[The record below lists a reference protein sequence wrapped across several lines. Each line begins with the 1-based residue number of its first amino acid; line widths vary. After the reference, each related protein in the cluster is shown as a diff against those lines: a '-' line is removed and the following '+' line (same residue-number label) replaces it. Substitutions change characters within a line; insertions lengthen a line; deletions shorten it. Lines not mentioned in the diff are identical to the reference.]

1 MAEANAN
8 PDLDGA
14 MSPELALEME
24 SLKTTERAALL
35 MVLLGEQQ
43 ASEIV
48 GYLNPREVQALGT
61 AMVGVSD
68 VSQEAVDQVLDEF
81 IGELKKQTNLGIGLP
96 DYIEGVLNR
105 ALGPERASSVL
116 SRILPSSSSKGLEI
130 LSWMT
135 PRAICDMIADE
146 HPQVIAIILSVLED
160 ETAADVL
167 TFLPAAIRPQVIRRV
182 ALLDTVQPNAMA
194 ELESVMAKQFAT
206 STTSS
211 ASVGGVKA
219 AANIMGKTELEIE
232 TSVMTDISGEDEDL
246 AMRIQDNM
254 FDFENLVDL
263 DNRSIQILM
272 RTLEQEQMA
281 YALKAAPEPVVEKFM
296 ANMSQ
301 RAGAMFLD
309 EMEQMGMVRVTDAE
323 DAQRDI
329 IRQARKLQDA
339 GEIIL
344 ASADGGGFV

>member
-219 AANIMGKTELEIE
+219 AANIMGKTKLEVE
-232 TSVMTDISGEDEDL
+232 TSVMADISGEDEDL

>member
-1 MAEANAN
+1 MAEANADQN
-8 PDLDGA
+8 FDEN

-24 SLKTTERAALL
+24 SLKTTDRAALL
-35 MVLLGEQQ
+35 MLLLGEQM

-48 GYLNPREVQALGT
+48 GYLSPKEVQKLGS
-61 AMVGVSD
+61 AMVGVHD
-68 VSQEAVDQVLDEF
+68 VSQEAVDRVLDEF
-81 IGELKKQTNLGIGLP
+81 IGELKKQTNLGLGSP

-135 PRAICDMIADE
+135 PRAICDMIVDE

-167 TFLPAAIRPQVIRRV
+167 TFLPPAIRPQVIRRV

-194 ELESVMAKQFAT
+194 ELEAVMAKQFAT

-211 ASVGGVKA
+211 AAVGGVKA
-219 AANIMGKTELEIE
+219 AANIMGKTKLDIE
-232 TSVMTDISGEDEDL
+232 TSVMTDISDEDEDL

-281 YALKAAPEPVVEKFM
+281 YALKAAPEPVVEKFL

-309 EMEQMGMVRVTDAE
+309 EMEMMGMVRVTDAE

-329 IRQARKLQDA
+329 VRQARKLQDA

-344 ASADGGGFV
+344 ASAESGGFV

>member
-48 GYLNPREVQALGT
+48 GYLNPREVQSLGT

-219 AANIMGKTELEIE
+219 AANIMGKTKLEVE

-272 RTLEQEQMA
+272 RALEQEQMA

>member
-1 MAEANAN
+1 
-8 PDLDGA
+8 
-14 MSPELALEME
+14 
-24 SLKTTERAALL
+24 
-35 MVLLGEQQ
+35 
-43 ASEIV
+43 
-48 GYLNPREVQALGT
+48 
-61 AMVGVSD
+61 MVGVSD

-219 AANIMGKTELEIE
+219 AANIMGKTKLEVE
-232 TSVMTDISGEDEDL
+232 TSVMADISGEDEDL